1 MLKSIYLISRHV
13 QLIFIATVLVA
24 CSQTPLISPVS
35 KELGRQVA
43 QKLMIDLRYFC
54 VATISKKHCTQP
66 VTELIDPLASLIA
79 DTGIGGVILFAENI
93 ENTSQILHLNYAL
106 QEAAKAAGHPPLF
119 IAIDQEGGRVVRL
132 PKHLGTPLAGNM
144 AIGATYAKYGDRFA
158 TQTGEV
164 LAKELMSLGF
174 NLNFAPIVD
183 VNVNPLNPV
192 INVRSFGENAEIVA
206 SLGTAQMTAMQNQGM
221 MATLKHFPGHGD
233 TNVDSH
239 TGLPRVDHSLLQ
251 VEATDLLPFQHAIDN
266 SSPAMIMTAHI
277 QYPELDNTKFKA
289 KDGSS
294 IILPA
299 TMSRKILTGLLR
311 NKMGYDGVIITDALN
326 MAGVSHYFDET
337 EAVIQTFSAGAD
349 IALMPTIIRYPSDIK
364 KLKKLINNVANEVQ
378 RGQLSLAE
386 IEASV
391 QRIVSL
397 KEGYQLKL
405 NTHLPIEQAIN
416 KATLTLGSKHHKKI
430 EQQLANKAVVAVK
443 NNGVLPLESNI
454 NKVLL
459 VMPDTTKCMGLTL
472 ALKSRKPSLHIK
484 CNSMASHDADI
495 KLTSLEWADMLIT
508 ADIIPDQSLAELG
521 GMDDLKH
528 KSKRSSKQQQ
538 NTQQLRLLKTARD
551 LAKKTVFV
559 SFRTPYK
566 SYLFSPFSDAILASF
581 DYRLNQTQYW
591 DDFGRF
597 ITEYQGPSFNAL
609 ADVIIGNIQ
618 AQGSLPVSVQRI
630 K

>member
-1 MLKSIYLISRHV
+1 MLIEPKSSWLKI
-13 QLIFIATVLVA
+13 VLV
-24 CSQTPLISPVS
+24 
-35 KELGRQVA
+35 LGLFLNTSCALKNSTNPTLNKLVA

-54 VATISKKHCTQP
+54 VATTSKKPCTQP
-66 VTELIDPLASLIA
+66 VTELIERLGNLIA

-132 PKHLGTPLAGNM
+132 PQHLGTPLAGNM

-192 INVRSFGENAEIVA
+192 INVRSFGENPELVA
-206 SLGTAQMTAMQNQGM
+206 SLGAAQMTAMQNQGM

-239 TGLPRVDHSLLQ
+239 TGLPRVDHSLHQ
-251 VEATDLLPFQHAIDN
+251 IEVTDLLPFQHAIDN

-277 QYPELDNTKFKA
+277 QYPELDNTEFKA
-289 KDGSS
+289 KDGSA

-364 KLKKLINNVANEVQ
+364 KLKKLIHNVANEVQ
-378 RGQLSLAE
+378 RGQLSQAE

-397 KEGYQLKL
+397 KEGYQLKQSI
-405 NTHLPIEQAIN
+405 HQPIEQAI
-416 KATLTLGSKHHKKI
+416 KKSTQILESKEHKKI
-430 EQQLANKAVVAVK
+430 EQQLADKAIVAIK
-443 NNGVLPLESNI
+443 NNGVLPLERNI

-472 ALKSRKPSLHIK
+472 ALKTRKSSLDIK

-508 ADIIPDQSLAELG
+508 ADITPDQSLAELG

-538 NTQQLRLLKTARD
+538 NTQQLRLLKTARG

-559 SFRTPYK
+559 SFRTPYN

-581 DYRLNQTQYW
+581 DYRLNRIQYL
-591 DDFGRF
+591 DDFGRLV
-597 ITEYQGPSFNAL
+597 TEYQGPSFSAL

-618 AQGSLPVSVQRI
+618 AQGSLPVSVQSAQ
-630 K
+630 

>member
-1 MLKSIYLISRHV
+1 MLIKPKSSWLKI
-13 QLIFIATVLVA
+13 VLV
-24 CSQTPLISPVS
+24 
-35 KELGRQVA
+35 LGVLFTTSCALKNSANPTLNKLVA

-54 VATISKKHCTQP
+54 VATKSKKHCTQP
-66 VTELIDPLASLIA
+66 VTELIEPLASLIA
-79 DTGIGGVILFAENI
+79 DTGIGGVILFADNI

-277 QYPELDNTKFKA
+277 QYPELDNTEFKA

-484 CNSMASHDADI
+484 CNSIASHDADI

-508 ADIIPDQSLAELG
+508 ADITPDQSLAELG